1 MEIHALR
8 FRKVDLAFFS
18 KVIMIYLTL
27 ILPTMNSFNLF
38 IRESAILHVLLLE
51 LSPNN
56 RFGLNANIAISI
68 FLFGVSATI
77 FVVWVY

>member
-1 MEIHALR
+1 
-8 FRKVDLAFFS
+8 
-18 KVIMIYLTL
+18 
-27 ILPTMNSFNLF
+27 MNSFNLF
-38 IRESAILHVLLLE
+38 IRESAISRVLLLE